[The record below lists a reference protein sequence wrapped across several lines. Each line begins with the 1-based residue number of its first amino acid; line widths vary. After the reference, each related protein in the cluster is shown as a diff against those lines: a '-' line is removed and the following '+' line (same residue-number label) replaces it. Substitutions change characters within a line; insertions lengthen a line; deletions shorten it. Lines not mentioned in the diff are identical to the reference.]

1 MSSRRKSA
9 SAKAAAIRAASSSSG
24 KQPRSKTKKPKYL
37 SLKLQLN
44 HKASPEE
51 PQIQSDDKTKKKKKK
66 KKKRKRMTSSPSQNQ
81 QLNLFPLYPE
91 ETHHDPPNA
100 DIDDE
105 IHGVPD
111 DHVAIL
117 LESSAA
123 DTSTSL
129 HGLLDSTTTAAEE
142 DPSSPN
148 YSLFRGGGGRGG
160 GESHH
165 GFGSSAD
172 SKSFEESSSWLVRTA
187 MRCRERDPSEER
199 WVSYCQVVEEQQ
211 QKNNNKKKKMKK
223 KMMMRL
229 DHDEVTSDPLGVL
242 LIQQKQGKK
251 LVGLKLDYQEIL
263 DAWSDKG
270 SLYIDND
277 RDLLPPP
284 QTVPDL
290 QDSDDP
296 TNQGGMVEDSGNVWR
311 VPEMEEEGTGELG
324 GTKDVQGYCWKQR
337 EASVLRYKEKRQN
350 RLFSKRIRYQVR
362 KLNAEKRPRL
372 KGRFVKRIGE

>member
-9 SAKAAAIRAASSSSG
+9 SAKAAASSG
-24 KQPRSKTKKPKYL
+24 KQPRCKTKKPKYL
-37 SLKLQLN
+37 SLKFQLN
-44 HKASPEE
+44 HKTSPK
-51 PQIQSDDKTKKKKKK
+51 PQIAYPPESTKKKKNGDKK
-66 KKKRKRMTSSPSQNQ
+66 QNQQ
-81 QLNLFPLYPE
+81 QLNLFPLHPEE
-91 ETHHDPPNA
+91 ETHDHPNA

-105 IHGVPD
+105 FDHGAAD

-117 LESSAA
+117 LESDAA

-129 HGLLDSTTTAAEE
+129 RGLLDSTTTTTAATEE

-148 YSLFRGGGGRGG
+148 YSLFRGG
-160 GESHH
+160 ESH

-172 SKSFEESSSWLVRTA
+172 TTSFDESSSWLVRTA

-199 WVSYCQVVEEQQ
+199 WVSYCQVVEEHQ
-211 QKNNNKKKKMKK
+211 KKKKQKK
-223 KMMMRL
+223 KKNYKKKTRL

-242 LIQQKQGKK
+242 LIQQQNQKRK

-270 SLYIDND
+270 SLYIDHD
-277 RDLLPPP
+277 GDLLPPPPPP

-290 QDSDDP
+290 QESGDLINGV
-296 TNQGGMVEDSGNVWR
+296 TEDESGNVWR
-311 VPEMEEEGTGELG
+311 VPEMEGEGTGEG
-324 GTKDVQGYCWKQR
+324 GSNSNVKEGYCWKQR